1 MKTKK
6 KLRGLRIKEFSGVD
20 KPAQEGA
27 LALIM
32 KRADM
37 DDDNDTKR
45 NQSPGGDDSN
55 PRKNKEEPMAT
66 KNAPAATKADEQPV
80 EKSEDAAVKA
90 LETQV
95 ETLTKSLDE
104 AKAWG
109 ALTDAEKAFAKGL
122 DDDAKAAFIL
132 KGDSDRAKAI
142 EKASASDP
150 VIYTATDGTEFR
162 KSDDERIVNM
172 AKRADAAEKLAKSE
186 IEKRER
192 LDLEKR
198 AESETG
204 NYPGTASE
212 LAALVKAVDGIE
224 DEGAREIVKRAI
236 KAGNDALGK
245 AQVEPG
251 GFSKTAADA
260 GSPMAKIE
268 EMAKAKAVADG
279 ITYEKAFA
287 SVLVTQEGRE
297 LYKQHN
303 DERAA

>member
-1 MKTKK
+1 
-6 KLRGLRIKEFSGVD
+6 
-20 KPAQEGA
+20 
-27 LALIM
+27 
-32 KRADM
+32 
-37 DDDNDTKR
+37 
-45 NQSPGGDDSN
+45 
-55 PRKNKEEPMAT
+55 MAT

-80 EKSEDAAVKA
+80 EKSEDAVKA
-90 LETQV
+90 LETKV

-109 ALTDAEKAFAKGL
+109 ALTDTEKAFAKGL
-122 DDDAKAAFIL
+122 DDDAKAKFIA
-132 KGDSDRAKAI
+132 KSDADRAKAI

-150 VIYTATDGTEFR
+150 VVFTSSDGTEFR
-162 KSDDERIVNM
+162 KSDDPRLVKMAMERD
-172 AKRADAAEKLAKSE
+172 ADREELAKQ
-186 IEKRER
+186 RDANER
-192 LDLEKR
+192 QSLEKR
-198 AESETG
+198 ATGELG

-287 SVLVTQEGRE
+287 SILVTQEGRE